1 VERFGMPR
9 MVEAVGKVT
18 YPAIDLQ
25 AVCWRVRQQRYLHR
39 LSPSPKTSTPHGDLR
54 STEDFRPPPTDR
66 GTLPNASIILTRDRG
81 V

>member
-1 VERFGMPR
+1 VERFDMPR
-9 MVEAVGKVT
+9 LVEAIGKVT
-18 YPAIDLQ
+18 YPAIDLSVLASAAATHLQ
-25 AVCWRVRQQRYLHR
+25 R